1 MVTANTALSYD
12 DILLYPHKGKVASRS
27 DVDISIRLGN
37 WTLPT
42 PFISS
47 PMETVT
53 DKYMAR
59 ALFDNMAG
67 LGVLHR
73 FGVFADSRASTD
85 KLRGWGVA
93 PIATAI
99 GYGDMERLYLENVDI
114 FVLDVAHAYSI
125 KVLEWISMIKRKR
138 PDVYLIAGSI
148 ATAAGALEV
157 LDAGAD
163 ALRVGIGS
171 GAACTTRTV
180 TGFGVPMVTAIQEVA
195 SVAKHREVP
204 IIADGGIKNSG
215 DVVKALAVGADAV
228 MLGRLLAGCDE
239 APLQGSYFGQ
249 ASSKSAAS
257 NGSHI
262 EGASGE
268 IEDVGPVAG
277 VIEQLSQGLRSGIS
291 YGGGTNI
298 KEMQAIA
305 AYNIVT
311 PLSMVE
317 SGTRI

>member
-1 MVTANTALSYD
+1 MVTTALSYD
-12 DILLYPHKGKVASRS
+12 DILLYPQKGKVASRS

-53 DKYMAR
+53 GLDMTLAMQN
-59 ALFDNMAG
+59 AGG

-73 FGVFADSRASTD
+73 FMDIFSSKTEVEAMRRFGVE
-85 KLRGWGVA
+85 
-93 PIATAI
+93 PIAVAI
-99 GYGDMERLYLENVDI
+99 GHMDAKRLEEDVDI
-114 FVLDVAHAYSI
+114 FVLDVAHAYSV
-125 KVLEWISMIKRKR
+125 KVLEWIYTVKQRR

-195 SVAKHREVP
+195 SVAGHREVP

-239 APLQGSYFGQ
+239 APLKGSYFGQ
-249 ASSKSAAS
+249 ASSKSASS
-257 NGSHI
+257 NGTHI

-268 IEDVGPVAG
+268 IEDVGPVSG